1 MTCKKYSFFESYHK
15 ALSRVSDERY
25 GRVVRAM
32 SEFAFIGVEPNF
44 VDDADWV
51 VWELI
56 HPIIARGQEISEAR
70 ADAGRKGKGVSRN
83 TGNSHAVKE
92 PDTQNQNKTIQNNTK
107 QNGKGIGYGM
117 GKGNNKES
125 TIVPKKNISL
135 PISERMKKFQNELS
149 PYLGKYGKDM
159 LNDFYEYWAEPDRK
173 GNKMRCE
180 LEKTWNLSSRLSRWQ
195 RRGNN
200 GKSC

>member
-1 MTCKKYSFFESYHK
+1 MTNKKYSFFESYHK

-107 QNGKGIGYGM
+107 QNGEGIGKGIG
-117 GKGNNKES
+117 KGSNKES
-125 TIVPKKNISL
+125 TVVPKKNISL
-135 PISERMKKFQNELS
+135 KQSLDERKEKFIESIS
-149 PYLGKYGKDM
+149 PYVEVFGKKQC
-159 LNDFYEYWAEPDRK
+159 NDFFEYWTEPTHS
-173 GNKMRCE
+173 GGKMRFE
-180 LEKTWNLSSRLSRWQ
+180 LQKTWDVRRRLQRWC
-195 RRGNN
+195 NN
-200 GKSC
+200 NKVS

>member
-135 PISERMKKFQNELS
+135 KPSIDERKKEFQLS
-149 PYLGKYGKDM
+149 IQPYVDEFGKENC
-159 LNDFYEYWAEPDRK
+159 NDFFEYWTESTPS
-173 GNKMRCE
+173 GTKMRFE
-180 LEKTWNLSSRLSRWQ
+180 MQKTWDVHRRLRRWIK
-195 RRGNN
+195 NN
-200 GKSC
+200 KVS